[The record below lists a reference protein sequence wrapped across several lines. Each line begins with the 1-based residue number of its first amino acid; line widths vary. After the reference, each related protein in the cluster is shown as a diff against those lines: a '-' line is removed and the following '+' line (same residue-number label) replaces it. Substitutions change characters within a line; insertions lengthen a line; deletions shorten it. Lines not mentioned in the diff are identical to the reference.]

1 VTEMGQVKILDLG
14 LSKDLKTL
22 TSFDSQNMLVG
33 TLAYVAPEQIEGRGS
48 SFQAEVFSF
57 GVMLYEML
65 TGQNPFWAE
74 HYMTLLYNIVHRA
87 PEPLEARLDPCPPA
101 LAALLA
107 QCLRK
112 VPEERP
118 TDMAEVARRLDAIAG
133 EEALAVT
140 TEARVTVPVRA
151 RATSRN
157 PYLNRVMIKQRDDF
171 FGREQEVKR
180 IY

>member
-65 TGQNPFWAE
+65 VGRNPFWAE
-74 HYMTLLYNIVHRA
+74 HYMTLLYNIVHRE
-87 PEPLEARLDPCPPA
+87 PEPLETRLNPCPPA
-101 LAALLA
+101 LAALVA
-107 QCLRK
+107 GCLQKDPSLRPASMAD
-112 VPEERP
+112 VERSLVDITSNP
-118 TDMAEVARRLDAIAG
+118 T
-133 EEALAVT
+133 LAVDIDST
-140 TEARVTVPVRA
+140 
-151 RATSRN
+151 
-157 PYLNRVMIKQRDDF
+157 
-171 FGREQEVKR
+171 
-180 IY
+180 